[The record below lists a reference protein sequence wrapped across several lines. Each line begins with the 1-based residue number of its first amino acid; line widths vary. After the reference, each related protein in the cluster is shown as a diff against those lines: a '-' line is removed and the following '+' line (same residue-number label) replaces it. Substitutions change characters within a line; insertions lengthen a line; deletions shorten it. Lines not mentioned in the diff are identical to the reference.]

1 MSGHSKWH
9 KIQHKKGKADKA
21 RSGEFTKLLRAVMV
35 AAQQGGGDPEMNF
48 SLRLAVQKAKAGN
61 VPKDN
66 IDRAIKRGTGE
77 DKDGAVFETA
87 LYEGFGPGG
96 VAMLI
101 ECLTD
106 NKNRTVADVKY
117 ILTKHGG
124 SMAGP
129 GSVQW
134 QFDHKGVVRLANSA
148 KAAVPNWG
156 EFQLSLMDAGA
167 EDLNEYE
174 EGVELLC
181 QVSNLK
187 DVLDALGA
195 AGIEP
200 EDSGLE
206 WVPKEPVEVDEATEK
221 KVDGILEKF
230 EENDDVREVYTN
242 IA

>member
-1 MSGHSKWH
+1 
-9 KIQHKKGKADKA
+9 
-21 RSGEFTKLLRAVMV
+21 MV